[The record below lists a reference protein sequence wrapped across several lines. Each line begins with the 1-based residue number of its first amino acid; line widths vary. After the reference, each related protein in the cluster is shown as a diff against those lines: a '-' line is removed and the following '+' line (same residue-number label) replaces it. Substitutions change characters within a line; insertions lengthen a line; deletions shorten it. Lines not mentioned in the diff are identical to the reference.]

1 MQWLLRE
8 SASDFPDYG
17 IMAIASGDNSPNNS
31 DKK

>member
-17 IMAIASGDNSPNNS
+17 IMAIASGDNSPNHS
-31 DKK
+31 DKQ